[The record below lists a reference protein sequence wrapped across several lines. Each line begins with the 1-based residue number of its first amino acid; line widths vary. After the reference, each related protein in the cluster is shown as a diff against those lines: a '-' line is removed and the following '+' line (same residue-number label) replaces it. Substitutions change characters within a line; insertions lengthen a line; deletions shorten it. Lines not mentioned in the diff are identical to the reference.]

1 MPVKIKRAKK
11 GKQAK
16 GKRIA
21 SAPTRD
27 VIINISTSR
36 PRARGIVAKPIPKRS
51 EDLTGRLKDFEIS
64 QQLFKQTKMMK
75 ETADKLGIFDKRL
88 SVLAGMINGDKPP
101 PLFFT
106 PPTQAEQQAQERNKE
121 LARAKKKQDDLMA
134 EAGDSLEEQERK
146 KRMNEEFKKGE
157 KGQREDERQRE
168 DEGEAP
174 PPPTQD
180 KDKKKRGR
188 KPLTAEEKRQRELK
202 KIEDRLLTTALN
214 TGARQEA
221 KREAQEPMR
230 EDE

>member
-1 MPVKIKRAKK
+1 MPVKIKQAKK

-16 GKRIA
+16 GRRVA

-36 PRARGIVAKPIPKRS
+36 PRAKGIVAKPIPKRS

-101 PLFFT
+101 PLFYT
-106 PPTQAEQQAQERNKE
+106 PPTQAEQQAHKE
-121 LARAKKKQDDLMA
+121 LLARAKKKQDDLMA
-134 EAGDSLEEQERK
+134 EAGDSLEEEERK
-146 KRMNEEFKKGE
+146 KRMSEEFI
-157 KGQREDERQRE
+157 RQRE
-168 DEGEAP
+168 DEDEAP
-174 PPPTQD
+174 TQV

-188 KPLTAEEKRQRELK
+188 KPLSAEEKRQREVK
-202 KIEDRLLTTALN
+202 KAEDRLLTTALN
-214 TGARQEA
+214 KGAREEA